1 MITESWL
8 DTKVPE
14 AAIAIGNMFNI
25 YRRDRYTP
33 GGCVLVYVNTSIPT
47 TRLTDLEE
55 DNKEVIWLLLKSTR
69 TPRPFSVIVVVGVYY
84 PPGQSAENEKEMN
97 EYITRGLDSILQDFP
112 SAGVFIMG
120 DFNQMKLNTLCRRFS
135 MKKSVKAA
143 TRGNNVLDLILTNMS
158 DLYNDVVH
166 LPPVGRSDHQCLLNC
181 PKRKQSAKLFSHKVR
196 LLKPSN
202 LNTLGL
208 KLNLEEWAPVF
219 LANDVDDKV
228 TNFTNIVKDMLDET
242 IPETTVRIHAS
253 DKPWMSA
260 YIKKAADPHVISN
273 KVIGLQRLT
282 MPITI
287 GFVILRI

>member
-1 MITESWL
+1 MDNLIPIDTSGTPLSCTIPSILLTNICHISNKVDELHTIVNLNNPSVVMITESWL
-8 DTKVPE
+8 DTKVLD

-33 GGCVLVYVNTSIPT
+33 GGGILVYVNTSIPT

-55 DNKEVIWLLLKSTR
+55 DNKEVIWLLLKPTR

-84 PPGQSAENEKEMN
+84 PPGQSVENEKEMN

-166 LPPVGRSDHQCLLNC
+166 LPPVGRSDHQCLLYC
-181 PKRKQSAKLFSHKVR
+181 PKRKQSAKPVSRKVR

-202 LNTLGL
+202 LKYSRL
-208 KLNLEEWAPVF
+208 K
-219 LANDVDDKV
+219 
-228 TNFTNIVKDMLDET
+228 I
-242 IPETTVRIHAS
+242 
-253 DKPWMSA
+253 KPRGMGTSL
-260 YIKKAADPHVISN
+260 P
-273 KVIGLQRLT
+273 G
-282 MPITI
+282 
-287 GFVILRI
+287 